1 MLRNFYSKLSLR
13 AKILLPLL
21 STFLGIWTVGTLSF
35 GYFVT
40 QRVEQHL
47 QDDIEE
53 FSSAVLQ
60 ALEHEQE
67 ILRLKARS
75 VVERKEVI
83 RLVAEGEQTALL
95 RTLLPI
101 KASFELDL
109 LKVVDK
115 NGSVLTDLR
124 HREINQTQLNDGVS
138 NQAASIGMDLFNVI
152 TTDEDVPS
160 LLVALTSVKST
171 EEVLGGVIVGIRVN
185 DELLTQIRAQAHQ
198 HLVVF
203 YNSQATISTLPEAQ
217 QAPWQPPPISSP
229 PMRIK
234 IAGESYIAKTEKLI
248 KSSNQEVQL
257 VLLNSI
263 LPIEQAQLQ
272 LWGGISLLCLLGA
285 VSTVTIVTLVTPL
298 IISPLQEVT
307 KVAQQV
313 TQESNFALQ
322 VPVRTQD
329 EVGIL
334 ATSFNQ
340 LIQQVKQLLEVQKFE
355 VIRQQIQSQALEGA
369 KRTAE
374 SANRAKSEFLA
385 NMSHELRTPL
395 NGILGYTQI
404 LLRSPDITPQQK
416 QGLEIIQTCA
426 THLLTLIN
434 DILDISKIEAQKME
448 LYPEDFHLL
457 HFLWG
462 VTQMCQMRA
471 QKKSITF
478 NYQTGTQLPTA
489 VRADE
494 KRLRQVLIN
503 LLSNAIKFTQT
514 GGVTFKVT
522 VISHASLI
530 MSQKRQTKDKE
541 QKTNDKIRFEIEDTG
556 IGIATEELDK
566 IFEPFEQVGQDAHKV
581 EGTGLGLTITKRI
594 LQLMGS
600 QLQVK
605 STLGVGST
613 FWFEID
619 LPLSPKSIEVAPVM
633 FSRPIIGYQGDKK
646 KILVVDDCAENR
658 AVLFSLLDPLGFE
671 IREAANGEEGLEQAI
686 KFLPDLLILDLV
698 MPVMDGFELTS
709 RLRQLPEFQQ
719 TILLAS
725 SATVF
730 ESYQLQSREAGCND
744 FLPKPIET
752 KDLLEII
759 RYHLGLSWIYQN
771 TDESLTQLPEAVG
784 NSSKA
789 ISQTAI
795 IPPPAAELN
804 VLYDLARKGLLDSL
818 SEQADLLLSID
829 QQYLPFAQQLQNL
842 AKGFKMKQI
851 RQFLKQYLD

>member
-47 QDDIEE
+47 QEDIEE

-60 ALEHEQE
+60 ALRHEQE

-83 RLVAEGEQTALL
+83 RLVAEGEQAALL

-171 EEVLGGVIVGIRVN
+171 EEVLGGVIVGIRIN
-185 DELLTQIRAQAHQ
+185 NELLTQIRAQAHQ

-203 YNSQATISTLPEAQ
+203 YNSQVTVSTLPEAQ
-217 QAPWQPPPISSP
+217 QAPWQPPSISSP

-257 VLLNSI
+257 VLLNPI

-369 KRTAE
+369 KRAAE

-395 NGILGYTQI
+395 NGILG
-404 LLRSPDITPQQK
+404 
-416 QGLEIIQTCA
+416 
-426 THLLTLIN
+426 
-434 DILDISKIEAQKME
+434 
-448 LYPEDFHLL
+448 
-457 HFLWG
+457 
-462 VTQMCQMRA
+462 
-471 QKKSITF
+471 
-478 NYQTGTQLPTA
+478 
-489 VRADE
+489 
-494 KRLRQVLIN
+494 
-503 LLSNAIKFTQT
+503 
-514 GGVTFKVT
+514 
-522 VISHASLI
+522 
-530 MSQKRQTKDKE
+530 
-541 QKTNDKIRFEIEDTG
+541 
-556 IGIATEELDK
+556 
-566 IFEPFEQVGQDAHKV
+566 
-581 EGTGLGLTITKRI
+581 
-594 LQLMGS
+594 
-600 QLQVK
+600 
-605 STLGVGST
+605 
-613 FWFEID
+613 
-619 LPLSPKSIEVAPVM
+619 
-633 FSRPIIGYQGDKK
+633 
-646 KILVVDDCAENR
+646 
-658 AVLFSLLDPLGFE
+658 
-671 IREAANGEEGLEQAI
+671 
-686 KFLPDLLILDLV
+686 
-698 MPVMDGFELTS
+698 
-709 RLRQLPEFQQ
+709 
-719 TILLAS
+719 
-725 SATVF
+725 
-730 ESYQLQSREAGCND
+730 
-744 FLPKPIET
+744 
-752 KDLLEII
+752 
-759 RYHLGLSWIYQN
+759 
-771 TDESLTQLPEAVG
+771 
-784 NSSKA
+784 
-789 ISQTAI
+789 
-795 IPPPAAELN
+795 
-804 VLYDLARKGLLDSL
+804 
-818 SEQADLLLSID
+818 
-829 QQYLPFAQQLQNL
+829 
-842 AKGFKMKQI
+842 
-851 RQFLKQYLD
+851 

>member
-1 MLRNFYSKLSLR
+1 
-13 AKILLPLL
+13 
-21 STFLGIWTVGTLSF
+21 
-35 GYFVT
+35 
-40 QRVEQHL
+40 
-47 QDDIEE
+47 
-53 FSSAVLQ
+53 
-60 ALEHEQE
+60 
-67 ILRLKARS
+67 
-75 VVERKEVI
+75 
-83 RLVAEGEQTALL
+83 
-95 RTLLPI
+95 
-101 KASFELDL
+101 
-109 LKVVDK
+109 
-115 NGSVLTDLR
+115 
-124 HREINQTQLNDGVS
+124 
-138 NQAASIGMDLFNVI
+138 
-152 TTDEDVPS
+152 
-160 LLVALTSVKST
+160 
-171 EEVLGGVIVGIRVN
+171 
-185 DELLTQIRAQAHQ
+185 
-198 HLVVF
+198 
-203 YNSQATISTLPEAQ
+203 
-217 QAPWQPPPISSP
+217 
-229 PMRIK
+229 MRIK